1 MENETLTQRLDALLE
16 QSKDS
21 AAAGRELHRMLHDS
35 GLQGNPEVERW
46 LTREMAK
53 QEFVKLRLAA
63 LNAPNDMHK
72 KCAGLALVKKV
83 QATEGLT
90 QHERVEELT
99 KIVRAPGLHIDA
111 RVDAV
116 RALDVELESI
126 TGGMDKMRRMKLL
139 LLDLGGAPQPL
150 KEAVAEA
157 FAECALAVGGNP
169 YTVKKM
175 VLSGEYGEEM
185 CERIG
190 RKLIDMYMK
199 KGNASDVELIAD
211 DPKTPSKVAAYAC
224 EKLGR
229 PIPKP
234 TPRAD
239 DTTLMGMQKPALAEW
254 IKRTGKDMET
264 ALGCARGTPIETL
277 NGKEVVVSG
286 VPGGKQKVTIRR

>member
-1 MENETLTQRLDALLE
+1 MVDETLTQRLDALLE

-46 LTREMAK
+46 FTREMAK

-99 KIVRAPGLHIDA
+99 KIVRAPGLHADA
-111 RVDAV
+111 RVEAV
-116 RALDVELESI
+116 KALDHELAST
-126 TGGMDKMRRMKLL
+126 TGGMERLRIIKVLL
-139 LLDLGGAPQPL
+139 LELGGAPQPL

-169 YTVKKM
+169 YTVKRII
-175 VLSGEYGEEM
+175 LSGQYGEAM

-190 RKLIDMYMK
+190 RKLIDMYVG
-199 KGNASDVELIAD
+199 KGNAGDVELIAD
-211 DPKTPSKVAAYAC
+211 DPKTPYKVVAYAC
-224 EKLGR
+224 AKLGR
-229 PIPKP
+229 PVPEPPAMK
-234 TPRAD
+234 AD
-239 DTTLMGMQKPALAEW
+239 DDTMMGPLARW
-254 IKRTGKDMET
+254 LDRTKGAERAKAANGAPD
-264 ALGCARGTPIETL
+264 GGTP
-277 NGKEVVVSG
+277 N
-286 VPGGKQKVTIRR
+286 GGKPKVPIRR